1 MRAFYERW
9 LWIMKLFSVQESRL
23 SPRAVNLTSRAACRE
38 KHVRNYSKLLI
49 DVLRGTLLSK
59 SELQEL
65 ESPQVRANR
74 FSYPQR
80 HR

>member
-1 MRAFYERW
+1 MP
-9 LWIMKLFSVQESRL
+9 SVITVGCGLGVVFQQ
-23 SPRAVNLTSRAACRE
+23 PARAACRE

-65 ESPQVRANR
+65 EAPQVRANR

-80 HR
+80 RR

>member
-1 MRAFYERW
+1 MAHRDHA
-9 LWIMKLFSVQESRL
+9 RL
-23 SPRAVNLTSRAACRE
+23 SSRAACRE
-38 KHVRNYSKLLI
+38 KHVRSYSKLLI

>member
-1 MRAFYERW
+1 MAHRDHTRYPF
-9 LWIMKLFSVQESRL
+9 
-23 SPRAVNLTSRAACRE
+23 RAACRE
-38 KHVRNYSKLLI
+38 KHVRNYSELLI

-59 SELQEL
+59 SEQQKL

-80 HR
+80 RR